1 VAILEAS
8 EQPNEGGGMPA
19 DIQTLDV
26 GTIEEMEVVIS
37 SFVTQGYVLAN
48 KTLTSAT
55 MIKTKQ
61 FNIIWAIIGFFF
73 CLLPLIVY
81 LIVYAGEKDKVAEIR
96 VRQGGTSGGNLDELE
111 RLKALQ
117 DRGVITA
124 EEFASQKA
132 RLLGGRS

>member
-1 VAILEAS
+1 
-8 EQPNEGGGMPA
+8 MPA

>member
-1 VAILEAS
+1 
-8 EQPNEGGGMPA
+8 
-19 DIQTLDV
+19 
-26 GTIEEMEVVIS
+26 MEVVIS